1 MLLKEY
7 RYVTLIGSHMQF
19 LNIHELISGAVGWG
33 GPFRLLIPA
42 DSYGEEQTIY
52 GASHQ
57 EVAQKGHELLTR
69 RLGGGS

>member
-7 RYVTLIGSHMQF
+7 RYVAHIGSHTQF
-19 LNIHELISGAVGWG
+19 LNIHEVISGAAGWG

-52 GASHQ
+52 GASDL
-57 EVAQKGHELLTR
+57 EVAEKGHELLTR
-69 RLGGGS
+69 RRLLK

>member
-1 MLLKEY
+1 MLLREY
-7 RYVTLIGSHMQF
+7 RYLAKIGSHTQF
-19 LNIHELISGAVGWG
+19 LNIYELISGTAGWG

-69 RLGGGS
+69 RRLLK